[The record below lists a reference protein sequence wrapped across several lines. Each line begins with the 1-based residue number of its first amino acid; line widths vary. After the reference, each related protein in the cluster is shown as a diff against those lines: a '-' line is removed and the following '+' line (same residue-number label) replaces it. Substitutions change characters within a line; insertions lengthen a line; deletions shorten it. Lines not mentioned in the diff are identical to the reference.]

1 MLFISP
7 AFNDLKEK
15 VTQSIEIKI
24 DKKGRIFRFPNINRP
39 IHKQLTRINKRLKN
53 RIWRKM
59 E

>member
-15 VTQSIEIKI
+15 AKQSLKIKI
-24 DKKGRIFRFPNINRP
+24 DKKGRIFRLPNINRP
-39 IHKQLTRINKRLKN
+39 IHKQPTRINKRLKN
-53 RIWRKM
+53 RIRCKM